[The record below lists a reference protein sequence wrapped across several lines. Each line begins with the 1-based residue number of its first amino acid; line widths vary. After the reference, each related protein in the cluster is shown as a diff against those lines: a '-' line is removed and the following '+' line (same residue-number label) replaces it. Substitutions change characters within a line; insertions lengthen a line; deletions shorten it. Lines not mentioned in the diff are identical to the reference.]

1 MGIGKRFPPFSI
13 QINATVER
21 LTNCIINV
29 GIAVSQRSYLIL
41 DASNSLSGFSASVAQ
56 MVYLVGDLVRIA
68 WP

>member
-41 DASNSLSGFSASVAQ
+41 DALNSPSGIPTRV
-56 MVYLVGDLVRIA
+56 MEIVYLVDDLVRGV
-68 WP
+68 